1 MRWQARIPA
10 LQANISVWGTDR
22 ALALHGV
29 VPQMRTDDV
38 PGWPQ
43 RRTDDV
49 VTAGTDLPGLKGTG
63 WLESDARTP

>member
-1 MRWQARIPA
+1 MAGSHSRPA
-10 LQANISVWGTDR
+10 GGDLCLGTDR